1 MLGRQFLRDQE
12 VSPDQ
17 VSDLELVLA
26 AVMVG
31 VVVVLASVLV
41 PLIG

>member
-1 MLGRQFLRDQE
+1 MLHTSPADTDAVRDR
-12 VSPDQ
+12 
-17 VSDLELVLA
+17 VSDFELALA

-31 VVVVLASVLV
+31 VVVVLAAVVV

>member
-1 MLGRQFLRDQE
+1 MLHTSPADTDAARDR
-12 VSPDQ
+12 
-17 VSDLELVLA
+17 VSDLELALA